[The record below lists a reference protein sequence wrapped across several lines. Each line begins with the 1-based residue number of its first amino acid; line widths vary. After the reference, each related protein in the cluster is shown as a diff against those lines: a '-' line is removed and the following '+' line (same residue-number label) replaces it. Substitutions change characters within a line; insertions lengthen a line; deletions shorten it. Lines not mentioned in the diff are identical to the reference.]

1 MTCKHQHQIIRR
13 LSFLCLS
20 LFLFFTAQLSAQEA
34 DAAHGKELFNA
45 NCAACHRLEGKLIG
59 PPLKGITEQRETEW
73 LIAWIRDNE
82 ALRASGDKD
91 AIAIYE
97 EYNKLPMVAY
107 PQFSDQDIK
116 DILAYTD
123 GKAPEAAAGS
133 DVSAGAATAASQG
146 IDSMQVVTGK
156 KLFDANC
163 AACHKL
169 ETKLIGP
176 ALKDIENK
184 QNTEWLHAW
193 IRDNAALRASGDR
206 DAIAIFNE
214 YNGSPMPAFPQF
226 SDADIDAIL
235 AYTSH
240 SEILAAKKPEGTAA
254 DTKPIAKV
262 EPTPW
267 ATYFVI
273 LVIAL
278 LALWVYFM
286 SKNEFLK
293 LMTTIFILLGAAYY
307 LYAFMMNIGIDQG
320 YKPIQPIAFS
330 HKIHA
335 GDNKIDC
342 QYCHS
347 SAKHSKLSGIPSAN
361 VCMNC
366 HLGITEYNGPVTN
379 EHDKAFYDAEIQKI
393 YDAVGW
399 DKETRTYIEGY
410 EEKPIEWIRIHN
422 LPDFAYYNHAQHV
435 TVGGLECQECHGPV
449 QEMEE
454 VEQFSPLTMG
464 WCLECHRTREV
475 QLENND
481 YYAKIH
487 EELSKKYGV
496 EKVTVAQMG
505 GQECGKC
512 HY

>member
-1 MTCKHQHQIIRR
+1 MKSVLQHNTIQRFF
-13 LSFLCLS
+13 LSS
-20 LFLFFTAQLSAQEA
+20 LTFILLLTTQLSAQEG
-34 DAAHGKELFNA
+34 DAKKGKGIFNA
-45 NCAACHRLEGKLIG
+45 NCAACHKLDKKLIG
-59 PPLKGITEQRETEW
+59 PALEGISERRTKEW
-73 LIAWIRDNE
+73 LIAWIKDNN
-82 ALRASGDKD
+82 ALRASGDAD

-97 EYNKLPMVAY
+97 EYNKMPMLAY
-107 PQFSDQDIK
+107 PQLSDQDIV

-123 GKAPEAAAGS
+123 NKPEAEPQEGAVGATSAA
-133 DVSAGAATAASQG
+133 ALG
-146 IDSMQVVTGK
+146 IDSLQVVTGK
-156 KLFDANC
+156 KIFNANC

-169 ETKLIGP
+169 DAKLIGP
-176 ALKDIENK
+176 ALANIADKRTDD
-184 QNTEWLHAW
+184 WLKAW
-193 IRDNAALRASGDR
+193 IKDNAALRASGDA
-206 DAIAIFNE
+206 DAIAIFDE
-214 YNGSPMPAFPQF
+214 YNGSPMTAFPQL
-226 SDADIDAIL
+226 SDQDIEAIIAFTSHADIL
-235 AYTSH
+235 T
-240 SEILAAKKPEGTAA
+240 AKKATVAGTD
-254 DTKPIAKV
+254 DTIAKTD
-262 EPTPW
+262 PIPW
-267 ATYFVI
+267 ATI
-273 LVIAL
+273 LVL
-278 LALWVYFM
+278 LVITLLVLWVYFM

-293 LMTTIFILLGAAYY
+293 LVTTIALLLAAG
-307 LYAFMMNIGIDQG
+307 YAGYAGMMNIGMDQG

-347 SAKHSKLSGIPSAN
+347 SAKHSKTSGIPSAN

-366 HLGITEYNGPVTN
+366 HKSISEYNGPIT
-379 EHDKAFYDAEIQKI
+379 EEKDKVFYDKEIQKI

-399 DKETRTYIEGY
+399 DKDKLAYIEGY
-410 EEKPIEWIRIHN
+410 EEKPIQWIRIHN

-435 TVGGLECQECHGPV
+435 TVAGLDCQKCHGPV
-449 QEMEE
+449 EEMDE

-464 WCLECHRTREV
+464 WCIECHRTTELKV
-475 QLENND
+475 ESNE